1 MKLKESLKKFDFIK
15 RLKIPEKL
23 WPTMVSNLN
32 DVLKGSKNKYM
43 TPLGKTYEP
52 IMILLE
58 WERVFK
64 KNSHKLNAP
73 LLEIEN
79 EQRAKFGPRS
89 EQAPWIQRKPGLLA
103 SYDSQIANFDPPFYE
118 FKDGKGDIAPITVA
132 ETLLKIRKNTNAG
145 LPTLS
150 KKGKVVEYTLENWDE
165 LRKREDP
172 CMLFTRTAEMGK
184 TRNVWG
190 YPFVDIFYEMMWFAP
205 FLDKMREKYWQA
217 SVVSPELVD
226 IRLTE
231 MILEAIRS
239 DRILYSVDFDG
250 FDASCSWQL
259 IVKAFNY
266 IKSHFSP
273 IFGDKIDEICK
284 RFYTIM
290 IVTPTGILRGNH
302 GVPSGSCF
310 TNLIDSI
317 IQAGVA
323 LTNDFIKECE
333 MMINGDDGVY
343 MMLRQNIKPFEDTWK
358 AARLN
363 LGKEKVRIATNWCT
377 YCQRFYHIDYIKDG
391 KIGGIYPV
399 YRAINRLVWLE
410 AFVTLKKKGQ
420 KTGIS
425 SRDHFGTRTLTILE
439 QCKYHPMFEDLVRF
453 VLAREKF
460 ALNITEGGLIAYAE
474 KLRKGRA
481 LADALNP
488 SFDPSIT
495 GIYDFESYKLIQKI
509 IAEEGYSDVV
519 DQEALLDDDSD
530 YDFDEEQ

>member
-1 MKLKESLKKFDFIK
+1 
-15 RLKIPEKL
+15 
-23 WPTMVSNLN
+23 MVSNLN
-32 DVLKGSKNKYM
+32 DVLKGSKNKYLS
-43 TPLGKTYEP
+43 PLGKTYEP
-52 IMILLE
+52 IIILHE
-58 WERVFK
+58 WEKVFK
-64 KNSHKLNAP
+64 QNSHKINAP
-73 LLEIEN
+73 LLEIEL

-89 EQAPWIQRKPGLLA
+89 LQKPWIERKPGLIA
-103 SYDSQIANFDPPFYE
+103 SYQSQIDNFNPPFYN
-118 FKDGKGDIAPITVA
+118 FIDGKGDIAPITVA

-150 KKGKVVEYTLENWDE
+150 KKGKVVEHLLENFDE
-165 LRKREDP
+165 LREREDP

-205 FLDKMREKYWQA
+205 FLEKMREKYWQA
-217 SVVSPELVD
+217 SVVSPDVVD
-226 IRLTE
+226 TRLTE

-239 DRILYSVDFDG
+239 NRLLYSVDFDG

-259 IVKAFNY
+259 IVKAFDY
-266 IKSHFSP
+266 IKSHFHP
-273 IFGDKIDEICK
+273 MFGDKIDKICK
-284 RFYTIM
+284 RFYTIR
-290 IVTPTGILRGNH
+290 IVTPTGILQGKH

-343 MMLRQNIKPFEDTWK
+343 MMLKEHVPSFEATWK

-363 LGKEKVRIATNWCT
+363 LGKEKVRIAANWCT
-377 YCQRFYHIDYIKDG
+377 YCQRFYHIDYIKDDV
-391 KIGGIYPV
+391 IGGIYPT

-410 AFVTLKKKGQ
+410 QFVILKKKGD
-420 KTGIS
+420 KHGIS

-439 QCKYHPMFEDLVRF
+439 QCKYHPLFEDLVRF

-474 KLRKGRA
+474 SLRKGRE

-488 SFDPSIT
+488 QFDPSIT

-519 DQEALLDDDSD
+519 DLEALLDDESD
-530 YDFDEEQ
+530 YGFYE